1 MGEMII
7 ELKGL
12 QFYSFHG
19 LYDEEKKIGGE
30 FIVDVLARLDSS
42 HREVSS
48 IKETVNYAEV
58 FAIIKTEM
66 NQPRE
71 LLETLAQSIAEKIHS
86 KFSPIK
92 EIEVRVEKKVPPI
105 VGFNGTVAATY
116 RNTF

>member
-19 LYDEEKKIGGE
+19 LYEEEKKIGGE
-30 FIVDVLARLDSS
+30 FVVDVVAKLNSGHA
-42 HREVSS
+42 EVSS
-48 IKETVNYAEV
+48 IEETVNYAEV
-58 FAIIKTEM
+58 FAIIKKEM
-66 NQPRE
+66 NQPRQ
-71 LLETLAQSIAEKIHS
+71 LLETLTQSIAEKVHE
-86 KFSPIK
+86 KFPAIK

-116 RNTF
+116 RNIF